1 MSRKQEQLSK
11 HSPCGVIK
19 LAYLSALLER
29 RDNENH
35 SKRYNAIKT
44 FFTDAVSVVPI
55 ESLFHAMATA
65 RWYTVRQ
72 CCELFLSGRNILP
85 SPGESSMMLLDE
97 MKRAV
102 NHICTTMYGE
112 MYDDDDLPSFLVK
125 EDVRMSRTMFRV
137 SQSREAR
144 RSQLQHS
151 LTLSESGS
159 TDCSRREF
167 GSGERHYS
175 REANTSQNE
184 DLCRKA
190 IQEMK
195 KFVSEAN
202 RKLKVLRAKSLC
214 DLNLGAI
221 YPSSDA
227 DDEMKVTPGC
237 CKTPM
242 ALLIDGRKELNRFSK
257 EMSAKLE
264 ANGEEG
270 AAANTEMLKVLN
282 RVRTNF
288 ETCSTL
294 LGAFMEAQVQIPLEK
309 QDKTYANTIAK
320 HAKSFG
326 LDLWGLLILPFNC
339 IEDML
344 SRFSLHGRC
353 QRLVVDI
360 ASSVYA
366 LHDRFNADSR
376 HVTNYDGKLEFLLA
390 STKKSFTSNKEFVSY
405 SLERQLVEECENRNI
420 FAQTSLE
427 DILQQWQA
435 NFKDETL
442 TLVPDHYRPLVAR
455 WIKWSLMIN
464 RLRESIAEQTAV
476 GVIGLVNSGK
486 SKFVRSIFGIE
497 VGHYTLKITSNC
509 L

>member
-1 MSRKQEQLSK
+1 M
-11 HSPCGVIK
+11 
-19 LAYLSALLER
+19 LER
-29 RDNENH
+29 RDNESH
-35 SKRYNAIKT
+35 SKRYNAVKT

-65 RWYTVRQ
+65 PPYTVHQ

-85 SPGESSMMLLDE
+85 SPAESSRMLLVE
-97 MKRAV
+97 MKRAL
-102 NHICTTMYGE
+102 NHVTKCRWYAERYEAEMSDEEAE
-112 MYDDDDLPSFLVK
+112 MYDDDSPSIPVE
-125 EDVRMSRTMFRV
+125 EDVRMSERV
-137 SQSREAR
+137 FTKEDIVLCSPMQYGW
-144 RSQLQHS
+144 
-151 LTLSESGS
+151 SESS
-159 TDCSRREF
+159 LCE
-167 GSGERHYS
+167 SGLKISNRTARHGH
-175 REANTSQNE
+175 TSQNE
-184 DLCRKA
+184 DPVVLTSSSFRKA
-190 IQEMK
+190 ILKMNE
-195 KFVSEAN
+195 FVSEAS
-202 RKLKVLRAKSLC
+202 RKLKVLCAKSLC

-221 YPSSDA
+221 YPSSDV

-242 ALLIDGRKELNRFSK
+242 ALLIDGRKELNRFSE

-270 AAANTEMLKVLN
+270 APSNYNTEMLKVLN
-282 RVRTNF
+282 QVRTNF
-288 ETCSTL
+288 ETCSNL

-309 QDKTYANTIAK
+309 QDYANTIAK

-326 LDLWGLLILPFNC
+326 LDLWGLLILPFTY

-344 SRFSLHGRC
+344 SRFSFHGS

-366 LHDRFNADSR
+366 LHDRLTVDSR
-376 HVTNYDGKLEFLLA
+376 HLPNYDGKLEFLLA

>member
-1 MSRKQEQLSK
+1 MSRRQEQLSK
-11 HSPCGVIK
+11 HSPCGVIE

-29 RDNENH
+29 RDNESH
-35 SKRYNAIKT
+35 SKRYNAVKT

-65 RWYTVRQ
+65 RRYTVRQ
-72 CCELFLSGRNILP
+72 CCELFLSGRNMLP
-85 SPGESSMMLLDE
+85 SPAESSKMLLDE
-97 MKRAV
+97 MSRAL
-102 NHICTTMYGE
+102 NHLRSYQADQ
-112 MYDDDDLPSFLVK
+112 MYDDDDFSFLVE
-125 EDVRMSRTMFRV
+125 EDD
-137 SQSREAR
+137 
-144 RSQLQHS
+144 
-151 LTLSESGS
+151 S
-159 TDCSRREF
+159 TDCSSREF
-167 GSGERHYS
+167 SSGERHYS

-184 DLCRKA
+184 DSFCEASMLE
-190 IQEMK
+190 IE
-195 KFVSEAN
+195 KFVFEASM
-202 RKLKVLRAKSLC
+202 VLNVHRAKSLC

-242 ALLIDGRKELNRFSK
+242 ALLIDGRKELNRFSE

-270 AAANTEMLKVLN
+270 APSNYNTEMLKVLN
-282 RVRTNF
+282 QVRTNF

-294 LGAFMEAQVQIPLEK
+294 LGAFMEAQVQIPLER

-326 LDLWGLLILPFNC
+326 LDLWGLLILPFTYV
-339 IEDML
+339 EDML
-344 SRFSLHGRC
+344 SRFSPHGRC

-366 LHDRFNADSR
+366 LYDRFTVDSR
-376 HVTNYDGKLEFLLA
+376 HFTNYDGKLEFLLA

-405 SLERQLVEECENRNI
+405 SLERQMVEECENRNI